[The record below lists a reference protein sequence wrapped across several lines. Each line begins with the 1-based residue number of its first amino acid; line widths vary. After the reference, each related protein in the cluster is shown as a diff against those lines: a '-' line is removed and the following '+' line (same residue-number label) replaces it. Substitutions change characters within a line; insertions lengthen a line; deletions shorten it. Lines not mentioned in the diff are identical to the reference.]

1 MHKSKSYTNL
11 EMLNKET
18 SNLLKQS
25 VKNIDS
31 YTHVRGESIYVDD
44 VNVREG
50 TLYGVVFD
58 SPKAHGK
65 IKNIDYSE
73 AEKLQGVERIF
84 TYKDIPGENQIGGII
99 PDEPLFAENEVHFY
113 GQPIALIIAESEFI
127 ARQARRLII
136 IDVEEFP
143 VITTCK
149 EAKEKGS
156 FINAP
161 RSFSLGNTENVFQH
175 CEHIFEGETFSNGQ
189 EHLYIE
195 AQGSYAEPLENGNI
209 KITSSTQGPTAVQK
223 TTAKVLG
230 LAMHKIE
237 VDVTR
242 LGGGFGGKEDQATP
256 WAVMA
261 ALATYHLNQSVKLIL
276 NRHDDLR
283 MTGKRH
289 PYESTYKIG
298 LDKDLKI
305 LAYEVEFLQNSG
317 AAADLSPAIAERT
330 LFHATNSYY
339 IENVKTTVLSCKTN
353 LPPNTAFRGFG
364 GPQGMFVI
372 ESAIAKVADELGVSA
387 HKIQEINLLQ
397 ENDVFSYGQIATQ
410 VEAQNS
416 WFSAKQH
423 FNLKQLKSDIK
434 TFNKNNHNFKKGL
447 ALMPITFGISFTNTP
462 MNHARALVHI
472 YLDGSVGISTAAV
485 EMGQGVN
492 TKLLQIAA
500 QVFSIN
506 PKKVKI
512 ETTNTTRVA
521 NTSPSAASS
530 TADLNGKAL
539 FKACTALLDRLKIVA
554 SEELN
559 TSKKFIKIKD
569 EIVCVN
575 GEKSNL
581 SWNEL
586 IAKTMLKRVA
596 LTENA
601 HYATPII
608 HFDKT
613 KEKGHPFA
621 YHVYGTAIVTTT
633 VDCTR
638 GTYVFDSV
646 KIVHDYG
653 KSMNKGIDLGQVE
666 GALVQGI
673 GWMTMEEITYGE
685 DGRLL
690 SNALSTYKIP
700 DIFSVAKII
709 DVVPLETEG
718 NDMAILKSKAVGE
731 PPLMYGIGAYFAIQ
745 NAIKAFNP
753 NYKLK
758 FHAPMTPEKVL
769 MSLYEENIEHR

>member
-1 MHKSKSYTNL
+1 MYKNKSNNDLGSKLDAVS
-11 EMLNKET
+11 MA
-18 SNLLKQS
+18 LKQS
-25 VKNIDS
+25 IKNLDS
-31 YTHVRGESIYVDD
+31 YTHVRGESLYVDD
-44 VNVREG
+44 VNVRQG
-50 TLYGVVFD
+50 TYHAVVFD
-58 SPKAHGK
+58 SPIAHGK
-65 IKNIDYSE
+65 IKHIDYSKAE
-73 AEKLQGVERIF
+73 ALEGVERIF
-84 TYKDIPGENQIGGII
+84 TYKDIPGENEIGGII
-99 PDEPLFAENEVHFY
+99 KDEPLFAENYVHFW
-113 GQPIALIIAESEFI
+113 GMPIALIVAESEFI
-127 ARQARRLII
+127 ARKARSLIE
-136 IDVEEFP
+136 IDIEELP
-143 VITTCK
+143 VITT
-149 EAKEKGS
+149 AKQAKAKGS

-161 RSFSLGNTENVFQH
+161 RSFSLGDSNKAFKD
-175 CEHIFEGETFSNGQ
+175 CEYVFEGETFSNGQ

-195 AQGSYAEPLENGNI
+195 AQGAYAEPLENGNI

-223 TTAKVLG
+223 TVANVLG
-230 LAMHKIE
+230 VAMHKIE

-298 LDKDLKI
+298 LSKELKI
-305 LAYEVEFLQNSG
+305 LAYEAEFLQNSG

-330 LFHATNSYY
+330 LFHATNSYFVP
-339 IENVKTTVLSCKTN
+339 NVTTTVISCKTN

-372 ESAIAKVADELGVSA
+372 ESAIAKAASEIGVTSRE
-387 HKIQEINLLQ
+387 IQEVNLLD
-397 ENDVFSYGQIATQ
+397 EDDTFSYGQIAKK
-410 VEAQNS
+410 VEAKNT
-416 WFSAKQH
+416 WDSAKEI
-423 FNLKQLKSDIK
+423 FNIEALEKEVED
-434 TFNKNNHNFKKGL
+434 FNKSNASFKKGIGF
-447 ALMPITFGISFTNTP
+447 MPITFGISFTNTP

-472 YLDGSVGISTAAV
+472 YLDGSIGISTAAV

-492 TKLLQIAA
+492 TKMMQIAA
-500 QVFSIN
+500 QVFSISIE
-506 PKKVKI
+506 KIKI

-530 TADLNGKAL
+530 TADLNGKATL
-539 FKACTALLDRLKIVA
+539 MACNSLLERLKTVA
-554 SEELN
+554 AEDLSTSEDNISL
-559 TSKKFIKIKD
+559 KD
-569 EIVCVN
+569 EFVYVD
-575 GEKSNL
+575 GEKSDL
-581 SWNEL
+581 SWTKL
-586 IAKTMLKRVA
+586 ISKAMLKRVA

-601 HYATPII
+601 HYATPEI

-621 YHVYGTAIVTTT
+621 YHVYGTAITIVT

-638 GTYVFDSV
+638 GIYEFDSV

-653 KSMNKGIDLGQVE
+653 KSMSEGIDLGQVE
-666 GALVQGI
+666 GALAQGI
-673 GWMTMEEITYGE
+673 GWMTMEEIAYNDEGK
-685 DGRLL
+685 LL

-700 DIFSVAKII
+700 DIFSVPKKVEVIP
-709 DVVPLETEG
+709 VETQG
-718 NDMAILKSKAVGE
+718 HDLAILKSKAVGE

-753 NYKLK
+753 NYHLK

-769 MSLYEENIEHR
+769 MGLYKNSK